1 MAARARAGSTA
12 STLLARLVQV
22 EPHEVTALLWSF
34 AYFFSLLCAYSSLK
48 PIRDEMGIAGGVR
61 NLQWLFTATFVG
73 TLLAVP
79 AFSAV
84 AARFPRRRFV
94 PWVYRFCALTLLA
107 FWAAWRAEVGPVLLA
122 RAFFVWVSVFNLFIT
137 SVFWAFMADVFRAD
151 QGKRLFGFVAAGGTV
166 GAMVGPLVSAAVA
179 PALGPAALLPISALV
194 FEAAARCARRVARS
208 SGPDA
213 ATTRTL
219 GEAVGGHALSGVA
232 LLSRS
237 RYLLGIGAQTLLHA
251 VTSTILYAQYL
262 SLAEGALAD
271 PGRRVALFGLVE
283 SGTNLVALGLQVAV
297 TGRVLSRFGL
307 AAALGLLPALSA
319 AGFLGLAAAPI
330 LPVVVAFHAARRSAH
345 FAVERPAREV
355 LFTPVSP
362 GAKYMS
368 KSFIDTVVYRGGDAV
383 SGWLNAAL
391 AAAGLATAGVAVAA
405 LPVTYAS
412 YRLARFL
419 ARRHGEQVEAAAP
432 SRR

>member
-1 MAARARAGSTA
+1 MREEERG
-12 STLLARLVQV
+12 
-22 EPHEVTALLWSF
+22 ALLWSF
-34 AYFFSLLCAYSSLK
+34 AYFFTLLCAYSSLK

-61 NLQWLFTATFVG
+61 SLQWLFTATFVG
-73 TLLAVP
+73 TLAAVP

-94 PWVYRFCALTLLA
+94 PWVYRFCGLTLLG
-107 FWAAWRAEVGPVLLA
+107 FWLLWGAGAAPVHLA

-179 PALGPAALLPISALV
+179 PALGPAALLPVSALV
-194 FEAAARCARRVARS
+194 FEAAAACARRVAR
-208 SGPDA
+208 A
-213 ATTRTL
+213 APPQAASTRRL
-219 GEAVGGHALSGVA
+219 GEAVGGHALSGLA

-237 RYLLGIGAQTLLHA
+237 RYLLGIGAQTLLYA
-251 VTSTILYAQYL
+251 VTSTLLYAQYL
-262 SLAEGALAD
+262 SLAEGALSD

-283 SGTNLVALGLQVAV
+283 TGTNLVALGLQVAV
-297 TGRVLSRFGL
+297 TGRVLSRLGL

-319 AGFLGLAAAPI
+319 AGFLGLAAAP
-330 LPVVVAFHAARRSAH
+330 LFPVVVAFYAVRRSAH
-345 FAVERPAREV
+345 YAVERPAREV

-362 GAKYMS
+362 EAKYLS
-368 KSFIDTVVYRGGDAV
+368 KGFIDTVVYRGGDAV

-391 AAAGLATAGVAVAA
+391 AAAGLATGGVALAA
-405 LPVTYAS
+405 LPVTWAS
-412 YRLARFL
+412 YRLALFL
-419 ARRHGEQVEAAAP
+419 ARRHAEQARTAG
-432 SRR
+432 